1 MEKRHY
7 FGLTSIDFIDFSNPN
22 FNLKYNKCQLTIC
35 VLTKLEE
42 HKNESM
48 ETLI

>member
-7 FGLTSIDFIDFSNPN
+7 FGLTSIDFIDLANGN

-35 VLTKLEE
+35 VLNKLEK
-42 HKNESM
+42 HNNEPM
-48 ETLI
+48 KT